1 MILISIHFDFGGH
14 YLLFSTHRMKKKKR
28 MMPGYSYL
36 IRHVW
41 YVNQINKVRQMLA
54 KTVIT
59 IIPFIGY
66 GTDGFLYRP
75 SETICLYVVIVTRH
89 VLKSMFGLTS

>member
-1 MILISIHFDFGGH
+1 
-14 YLLFSTHRMKKKKR
+14 
-28 MMPGYSYL
+28 
-36 IRHVW
+36 
-41 YVNQINKVRQMLA
+41 MLA